1 MRTEGG
7 VFPSQVPQRTVMKR
21 IAVGIGVLVALAVL
35 LTAGM
40 GGVAAQ
46 TQPTNE
52 TTDGGNA
59 SFGATVSSFMQA
71 SSAEAEGEVDDG
83 MFKASLN
90 RAESQ
95 EERRELI
102 EQRQAQ
108 LEQRQQRLAN
118 RRAAISEEDSEVR
131 NRAIAAHVTTG
142 ANGLEESAN
151 ETASVAAEA
160 GVDTTRL
167 DALRNEAHNLSG
179 GEVAELARDL
189 AGPMFDGERGPPE
202 DTGNADGD
210 SNTSVDVPG
219 ASNGGG
225 PPVETDVSDD
235 PVSDDGDGGS
245 PDSSGSSA
253 PEDREESDDS
263 EERDDNSAG
272 ADAAAEDP
280 ERNGSDR

>member
-1 MRTEGG
+1 
-7 VFPSQVPQRTVMKR
+7 MKR
-21 IAVGIGVLVALAVL
+21 TAVGIGVLVALAVL

-40 GGVAAQ
+40 GGVAAGA
-46 TQPTNE
+46 QPTNE
-52 TTDGGNA
+52 TAERGNA
-59 SFGATVSSFMQA
+59 SFGASVSSFMQA

-83 MFKASLN
+83 MFEASLN
-90 RAESQ
+90 RAETK

-142 ANGLEESAN
+142 ASGLEQSAN

-167 DALRNEAHNLSG
+167 DALRNEARNLSG
-179 GEVAELARDL
+179 GEVAELARGL
-189 AGPMFDGERGPPE
+189 AGPMFDGERGPPG

-225 PPVETDVSDD
+225 PPVDTDSDD
-235 PVSDDGDGGS
+235 SISDAGGDGPPG
-245 PDSSGSSA
+245 SSGSSA
-253 PEDREESDDS
+253 PGDS
-263 EERDDNSAG
+263 EENGDGG
-272 ADAAAEDP
+272 ADADATP
-280 ERNGSDR
+280 EGSETSRSDG